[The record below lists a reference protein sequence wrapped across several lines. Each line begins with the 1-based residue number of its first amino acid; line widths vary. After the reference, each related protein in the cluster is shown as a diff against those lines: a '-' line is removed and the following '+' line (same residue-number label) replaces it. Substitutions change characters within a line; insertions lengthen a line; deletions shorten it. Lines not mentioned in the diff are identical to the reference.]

1 MKKTTMGWV
10 VTTFALTA
18 AMFTVPSDLQSQ
30 STTTSAIQK
39 AAKLEAEASKL
50 QDQRDQWDYAAVLY
64 LAAVQLREEGDPQAQ
79 ADLLIVANLSYETG
93 NTAGALAALET
104 AGARALASG
113 DIVGAANIFADAAWV
128 ADKAGLRIDK
138 RRLST
143 RVTQLA
149 NSSEISRAERNQI
162 LSRFQGV

>member
-1 MKKTTMGWV
+1 MGWV
-10 VTTFALTA
+10 VTSFALA
-18 AMFTVPSDLQSQ
+18 AAVFAVPSDVQSQ
-30 STTTSAIQK
+30 SSPASAIQR
-39 AAKLEAEASKL
+39 AVELESEASGL
-50 QDQRDQWDYAAVLY
+50 QNQRDQWEYAAVLY
-64 LAAVQLREEGDPQAQ
+64 MAAVQLREEGDPQAQ

-113 DIVGAANIFADAAWV
+113 DVVGAANIFTDAAWV
-128 ADKAGLRIDK
+128 ASKAGLRIDK

-149 NSSEISRAERNQI
+149 NSSEISRTERNQI